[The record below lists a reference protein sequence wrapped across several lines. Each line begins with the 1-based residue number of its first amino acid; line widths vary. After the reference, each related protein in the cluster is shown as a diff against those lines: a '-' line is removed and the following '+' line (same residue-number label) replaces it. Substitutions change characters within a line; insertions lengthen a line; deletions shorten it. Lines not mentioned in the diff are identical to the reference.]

1 MKKFTLPL
9 LAGALMFSAQSHAQA
24 IDPSAN
30 FGEFIDVAR
39 YFAVFVGLIVFTSG
53 IYGFYTWSNTKGQ
66 GATPGRN
73 FMKLIVGAL
82 LVISPWVYEFVKAS
96 LGVDNSSNALI
107 GDGARMILAIDPTL
121 GKGAATTGFLQYMP
135 EGTFKAILGFV
146 MFIGFIAFISGIY
159 SLKDIHNSAGG
170 AKAAPIMG
178 PTLRIVG
185 GIGCMNILWVG
196 CFLGSMVGIS
206 ALCAN

>member
-9 LAGALMFSAQSHAQA
+9 MAGALLFSAQSFAQA
-24 IDPSAN
+24 VDASAN
-30 FGEFIDVAR
+30 FGELIDVTR
-39 YFAVFVGLIVFTSG
+39 YLAVFIGLIVFTTG

-66 GATPGRN
+66 GTTPGRN
-73 FMKLIVGAL
+73 IMKLIVGSL
-82 LVISPWVYEFVKAS
+82 LVISPWVYEFVKATI
-96 LGVDNSSNALI
+96 GVDNSSNALI
-107 GDGARMILAIDPTL
+107 GEGARMILAIDPTL
-121 GKGAATTGFLQYMP
+121 GKGSAKTGFLQYMP

-146 MFIGFIAFISGIY
+146 MFIGFVSFISGIY
-159 SLKDIHNSAGG
+159 ALKDISNSAGG
-170 AKAAPIMG
+170 SRAAPILS
-178 PTLRIVG
+178 PTMRIAG